1 MNKFAFPCL
10 NGFQDLE
17 KFYDLFIP
25 ELMKGNVRG
34 AVLELH
40 NLSFFPPE
48 ALLSLI
54 CASRLWHTITGHVVE
69 WRLDNEDTLRYLER
83 MDVFTVFADCIAT
96 PPLPSDLWSRGSSS
110 NLMEVK
116 ILSSEPE
123 QNNLVDVPNILSAAK
138 DLLLGR
144 VSAER
149 MGAACTL
156 LSEVAQN
163 ITHSGSQGYA
173 LMQVYKAG
181 NGRRVHIA
189 VGDIGRGIPDSLRG
203 KYPHVGQPSDYLK
216 KSLEAGVSSQA
227 SGNGLG
233 LYQVQHLVRNGGGT
247 LAIRSDTAMLQIY
260 GGKTYRWDNL
270 THIPGTQ
277 VFITI
282 WGYHEKGE
290 WNYLLLDPQI

>member
-1 MNKFAFPCL
+1 MNKFAFPRL

-17 KFYDLFIP
+17 IFYDAFIP
-25 ELMKGNVRG
+25 QLMQGDVRG
-34 AVLELH
+34 AVFEFS
-40 NLSFFPPE
+40 NLTFFPPE
-48 ALLSLI
+48 ALLSLV
-54 CASRLWHTITGHVVE
+54 CASRLWHAMTGHAVE
-69 WRLDNEDTLRYLER
+69 WRLENEDTLRYLER
-83 MDVFTVFADCIAT
+83 MDVLSVFADCIAT
-96 PPLPSDLWSRGSSS
+96 PGLPSDLWSRGSSG
-110 NLMEVK
+110 NLMEVRT
-116 ILSSEPE
+116 LSGELE
-123 QNNLVDVPNILSAAK
+123 QNNLNDVPHILAIAK

-144 VSAER
+144 VTAER

-163 ITHSGSQGYA
+163 VTHSGSQGYA
-173 LMQVYKAG
+173 LMQIYKAG

-216 KSLEAGVSSQA
+216 KSLESGVSSQD

-247 LAIRSDTAMLQIY
+247 LTIRSDAAMLQIY
-260 GGKTYRWDNL
+260 EGKVYQWDNL
-270 THIPGTQ
+270 TRIPGTQ

-282 WGYHEKGE
+282 WGRHEKGD
-290 WNYLLLDPQI
+290 WNYLLPTP

>member
-1 MNKFAFPCL
+1 MNKFIFPHL

-17 KFYDLFIP
+17 KFYAFFMP
-25 ELMKGNVRG
+25 ELMQGEGRG
-34 AVLELH
+34 AVLELQ

-48 ALLSLI
+48 ALLSLV
-54 CASRLWHTITGHVVE
+54 CASKLWHTITGHVVE
-69 WRLDNEDTLRYLER
+69 WRLDNEDALRYLER
-83 MDVFTVFADCIAT
+83 MDVFTIFADCIAVH
-96 PPLPSDLWSRGSSS
+96 PLPSDLWSRGLSS

-116 ILSSEPE
+116 TLSSELE
-123 QNNLVDVPNILSAAK
+123 QNNLVDVPNILSTAK

-144 VSAER
+144 ISAER

-189 VGDIGRGIPDSLRG
+189 VGDIGRGIPASLRE
-203 KYPHVGQPSDYLK
+203 KYPHAGQPSDYLK
-216 KSLEAGVSSQA
+216 KSLEAGVSSRT

-247 LAIRSDTAMLQIY
+247 LTIRSDTAMLQIY
-260 GGKTYRWDNL
+260 GGNIYRWDNL
-270 THIPGTQ
+270 THFPGTQ

-282 WGYHEKGE
+282 WGYHEKGD
-290 WNYLLLDPQI
+290 WNYLLPDPKI